1 MDDYT
6 RYFSEGIN
14 ATLPLWSPIYLDA
27 FGFGPM
33 VTVVMP
39 IYKVDKEYHKNVLI
53 GVTGLDV
60 TIDYLKATYNL
71 S

>member
-6 RYFSEGIN
+6 RYFSEGTN

-27 FGFGPM
+27 FGFGSI

-39 IYKVDKEYHKNVLI
+39 VYKLDEVRQKNLLI
-53 GVTGLDV
+53 GVAGLDV
-60 TIDYLKATYNL
+60 TIDYLKLTYNL
-71 S
+71 T